1 MEPWGNKYLE
11 LDEVKGGALMM
22 ELVPVDSRDTRR
34 LSFLFFS
41 PIPHM
46 HRNTQRSPH
55 EHIVY
60 MRRQLSANQEEILQQ
75 HLTMV
80 THDLELPA
88 LEF

>member
-1 MEPWGNKYLE
+1 
-11 LDEVKGGALMM
+11 
-22 ELVPVDSRDTRR
+22 
-34 LSFLFFS
+34 
-41 PIPHM
+41 M